1 MFGMADPPFHVI
13 EFQQSCVANP
23 EASSWR
29 DFLPAAALLVGGLAL
44 LLGAVLMPTGR
55 GGRYAVVAP
64 LGFTLAQKVSL
75 VQHAQGV
82 IAEMRADQHI
92 VIAHSDDPEFVDK
105 LYDAGAWL
113 VIDPLRVSGCG
124 TNVANRS
131 AA

>member
-1 MFGMADPPFHVI
+1 MFGIANRPSRANDFP
-13 EFQQSCVANP
+13 QSCDGRPRA
-23 EASSWR
+23 SWR
-29 DFLPAAALLVGGLAL
+29 EFLPAAALLVCGLTL
-44 LLGAVLMPTGR
+44 LLGAILMPTGR

-64 LGFTLAQKVSL
+64 PGFTLAQKVSL
-75 VQHAQGV
+75 VQRAQGV

-92 VIAHSDDPEFVDK
+92 VIAYSDDPEFVYK

-113 VIDPLRVSGCG
+113 VIDPLRVPVCG